1 MPKPSL
7 DPKDFHA
14 TDVKCLANTLRIHT
28 VRMIHAA
35 NSSHIGSCLS
45 MAELLAVLYGRVLRI
60 DSRRPDWPDRDRF
73 ILSKG
78 HACAI
83 LYAALSETGFFPTS
97 WLRTFYQN
105 GTALAGHITHVKVPG
120 VEASTGSLG

>member
-1 MPKPSL
+1 MAKPAL
-7 DPKDFHA
+7 GPKDFHA

-45 MAELLAVLYGRVLRI
+45 MAELLAVAYGRILRI
-60 DSRRPDWPDRDRF
+60 DPARPDWPDRDRF

-78 HACAI
+78 HACAA
-83 LYAALSETGFFPTS
+83 LYAVLAETGFFPTS

-105 GTALAGHITHVKVPG
+105 GSVLAGHITHMGGPG
-120 VEASTGSLG
+120 VEA